1 MKDKIY
7 HVDNLKNKIKN
18 IRKELIKDCSES
30 TRNRVPGAFNYVVET
45 KHHKKLYYWFI
56 KSCLKYYKNLKVIDK
71 PYSLYSYYT
80 DKYYPGA
87 YIWHNHK
94 RTCNLCGVLY
104 LKTVKGCGIELRH
117 NNDIVYFEP
126 KNYDLLIFPG
136 FLDHRPLMSLTK
148 TRISLQFEIMCDM

>member
-1 MKDKIY
+1 MTQL
-7 HVDNLKNKIKN
+7 NIKREAL
-18 IRKELIKDCSES
+18 RKP
-30 TRNRVPGAFNYVVET
+30 NQ
-45 KHHKKLYYWFI
+45 KKR
-56 KSCLKYYKNLKVIDK
+56 KSCPFSDPNIPAIDYKDLKVLDK

-80 DKYYPGA
+80 DKYYPGG
-87 YIWHNHK
+87 YVWHNHK

-148 TRISLQFEIMCDM
+148 KRISLQFEIMCDM